1 LQHVK
6 LKTIQNM
13 NLIQKAKLTS
23 YELVVKESKN
33 SPKAMALIP
42 AFAIGIKELESINA
56 QIEEAAIQQIKDIG
70 GVTTNKDTRMDDLN
84 DLLEDVSG
92 AIHEYAIK
100 KKDAALATKVN
111 YNENK
116 ISKMSRTD
124 LISASGAV
132 VEEAGK
138 IAPEDLLIQG
148 ISTEELKDF
157 EDAYLAYKAV
167 STDPREA
174 KIEHSGYT
182 KQIANLFVEATNL
195 KKKRLDRLATQF
207 KRKDPD
213 FYQKYQAASIIFY
226 RRSSKKSTDNSAA
239 TDTKS

>member
-1 LQHVK
+1 
-6 LKTIQNM
+6 M
-13 NLIQKAKLTS
+13 NFIQKAKLTS

-33 SPKAMALIP
+33 NPKAMALIP
-42 AFAIGIKELESINA
+42 AFAEGINELESINT
-56 QIEEAAIQQIKDIG
+56 QIEDAAIQQIKDIG
-70 GVTTNKDTRMDDLN
+70 GVTTNKDTQMDDLC
-84 DLLEDVSG
+84 DLLVDVSG
-92 AIHEYAIK
+92 AVHTYALK
-100 KKDAALATKVN
+100 KKDEALATKVN

-116 ISKMSRTD
+116 IDKMSRTD

-148 ISTEELKDF
+148 ISAEELKDF
-157 EDAYLAYKAV
+157 NDVYLAYKTV
-167 STDPREA
+167 STEPREA
-174 KIEHSGYT
+174 KIERSGYT

-195 KKKRLDRLATQF
+195 KKKTLDRLATQF

-226 RRSSKKSTDNSAA
+226 RRSSKKSTDSGAA